1 MGRHICVSVV
11 TRHRPLMLRKLFESF
26 QDMHRP
32 QDAKLS
38 FLIVENDRIQNLAE
52 LIETFRMEMP
62 CDRIIYRNEGTIG
75 ISSARNHALE
85 YAIENHF
92 DFLVFVDD
100 DEFVSSDWLVKLLAV
115 RDRQDFDIAGSPVR
129 PTPLIGKLTFEQRLV
144 WSGIRRAGIKS
155 ENKCKR
161 KCDANRGHQ
170 IKVATGSWI
179 GKLEFFRKSGLRFD
193 SSLGLTGGEDWDL
206 WSRAKTAGAKS
217 GWAVDA
223 IVYETVPRSRL
234 TFAYHFRRSR
244 DHNITEYRNRYRK
257 NPREARMALPWK
269 ITGRVVKLLA
279 VASVVPVRGSE
290 GLVSFVS
297 AVGGAVGL
305 IQGAL
310 GARSSHY
317 AKTTGF

>member
-1 MGRHICVSVV
+1 
-11 TRHRPLMLRKLFESF
+11 MLRKLFQSF
-26 QDMHRP
+26 QDMNRP
-32 QDAKLS
+32 RDEKLS
-38 FLIVENDRIQNLAE
+38 FLIVENDGTQNLVE
-52 LIETFRMEMP
+52 LVEAFRVDMP
-62 CDRIIYRNEGTIG
+62 CEQIIYRNEGTIG

-100 DEFVSSDWLVKLLAV
+100 DEFVSSDWLVKLLAA
-115 RDRQDFDIAGSPVR
+115 RDRKDFDIVGSPVR
-129 PTPLIGKLTFEQRLV
+129 PTPIIGELTFEQRLV

-161 KCDANRGHQ
+161 RCDADLEHK

-179 GKLEFFRKSGLRFD
+179 GKLEFFRKTGLRFD
-193 SSLGLTGGEDWDL
+193 SNLGLTGGEDWDL
-206 WSRAKTAGAKS
+206 WARAKTTGAKS

-244 DHNITEYRNRYRK
+244 DHNITEYMNRYRK
-257 NPREARMALPWK
+257 NRREARMDLPWK
-269 ITGRVVKLLA
+269 ITGRVIKLLA
-279 VASVVPVRGSE
+279 VASVVPMRGSE

-310 GARSSHY
+310 GVRSSHY